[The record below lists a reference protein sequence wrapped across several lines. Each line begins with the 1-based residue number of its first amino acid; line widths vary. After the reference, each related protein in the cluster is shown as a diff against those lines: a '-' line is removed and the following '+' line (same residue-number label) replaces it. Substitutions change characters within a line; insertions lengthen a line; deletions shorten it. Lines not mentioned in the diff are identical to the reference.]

1 MRNLYLP
8 LIILFTGCAKQQPAQ
23 DFAPEIAKIDTRL
36 EKVEALSDT
45 MFLNYTWL
53 TGSNKS
59 LAVQIRDAINRAN
72 GGAVQAQEAKKIA
85 ADAWHT
91 ARGADATA
99 QDAQAGAEIAKTQYE
114 QLRIGFSGLAGQTI
128 ALKKDMEAKFGQ
140 VSEISRQNAILSA
153 MVESF
158 STQLS
163 DQARA
168 TDSLRNELK
177 SLKTALQNCAFTK
190 NCVK

>member
-8 LIILFTGCAKQQPAQ
+8 LLILFTGCAKQQPAQ

-140 VSEISRQNAILSA
+140 VSEISRQNAILTA

-158 STQLS
+158 SAQIS
-163 DQARA
+163 EQARA

>member
-1 MRNLYLP
+1 MKNLYLP
-8 LIILFTGCAKQQPAQ
+8 LIVLFAGCARPETAQ

-36 EKVEALSDT
+36 DKVEALADT
-45 MFLNYTWL
+45 IFLNYAWL

-59 LAVQIRDAINRAN
+59 LAVQIRDAINLAN

-85 ADAWHT
+85 GDAWHT
-91 ARGADATA
+91 ARSADATA
-99 QDAQAGAEIAKTQYE
+99 QNAQAGAEITKTQYE
-114 QLRIGFSGLAGQTI
+114 QLRIGFSGLAGQMI
-128 ALKKDMEAKFGQ
+128 ALKKDMEAKSAQ
-140 VSEISRQNAILSA
+140 VSEVSRQNAILSA

-158 STQLS
+158 SAQLS
-163 DQARA
+163 EQARA
-168 TDSLRNELK
+168 ADSLRSELK

>member
-1 MRNLYLP
+1 MKNLYLP
-8 LIILFTGCAKQQPAQ
+8 LIILFTGCARPEAAQ

-72 GGAVQAQEAKKIA
+72 SGAVQAQEAKKIA
-85 ADAWHT
+85 GDAWHT

-114 QLRIGFSGLAGQTI
+114 QIRIGFSGLAGQVI
-128 ALKKDMEAKFGQ
+128 GLKKDMEAKSAQ
-140 VSEISRQNAILSA
+140 VTEVSRQNAILSA

-158 STQLS
+158 SAQLS
-163 DQARA
+163 EQARA

>member
-8 LIILFTGCAKQQPAQ
+8 LIILFAGCAKQQPAQ
-23 DFAPEIAKIDTRL
+23 DFAPEIAEIDTRL

-72 GGAVQAQEAKKIA
+72 SGAVQAQEAKKIA
-85 ADAWHT
+85 GDAWHT

-158 STQLS
+158 SAQLS
-163 DQARA
+163 EQAR
-168 TDSLRNELK
+168 TSDSLRNELK

>member
-23 DFAPEIAKIDTRL
+23 DFAPEIAEIDTRL

-72 GGAVQAQEAKKIA
+72 SGAVQAQEAKKIA
-85 ADAWHT
+85 GDAWHT

-158 STQLS
+158 SAQLS
-163 DQARA
+163 EQARA
-168 TDSLRNELK
+168 SDSLRNELK
-177 SLKTALQNCAFTK
+177 SLKTALKNCAFTK

>member
-128 ALKKDMEAKFGQ
+128 SLKKDIEAKFGQ
-140 VSEISRQNAILSA
+140 VTEISRQNAILSA

-158 STQLS
+158 SAQLS
-163 DQARA
+163 EQAKA
-168 TDSLRNELK
+168 SDSLRNELK

>member
-45 MFLNYTWL
+45 MFLNYAWL

-140 VSEISRQNAILSA
+140 VTEISRQNAILSA

-158 STQLS
+158 SAQLS
-163 DQARA
+163 EQARA